1 MCWWCLVCSHRW
13 PRLGAA
19 PQCGCQP
26 PGTRCRSCVAHRA
39 GAFVVVHCCQ
49 PLGGFQRC
57 SPPCGASFRCSPL
70 VVLVKHRLSAPD
82 GASTGRLTNG
92 WGVHP
97 FRVAAIAAMGG
108 CGDPVV
114 LTPVGLLLTEL
125 PPTGGGHC
133 GGPVP
138 RWVVSIVYP
147 RDSGALR
154 YPRPGGH
161 PPCPGG
167 EFTFGAAG
175 PGRPERTG

>member
-1 MCWWCLVCSHRW
+1 MCWWSLVCSHRW

-19 PQCGCQP
+19 PQCGFQP
-26 PGTRCRSCVAHRA
+26 PGTRCRSCVVAHRV

-70 VVLVKHRLSAPD
+70 VVSVKHRLSAPD

-108 CGDPVV
+108 WSPCGV
-114 LTPVGLLLTEL
+114 TPVRLLLTAL

-138 RWVVSIVYP
+138 RWVVSIAYP

-154 YPRPGGH
+154 YPRPGGASLV
-161 PPCPGG
+161 PVGSSP
-167 EFTFGAAG
+167 TV
-175 PGRPERTG
+175 R